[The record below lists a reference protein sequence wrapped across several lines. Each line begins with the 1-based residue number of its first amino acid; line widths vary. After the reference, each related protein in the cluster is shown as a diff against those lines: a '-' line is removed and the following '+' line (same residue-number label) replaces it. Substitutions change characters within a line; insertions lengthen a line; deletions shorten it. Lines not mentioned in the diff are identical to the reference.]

1 MLRVNGCK
9 LKLHQ
14 DKSELRHIIS
24 KKLNTK
30 KSFEYSIVKESIDA
44 RKGEIIFNYSVDVMI
59 DNEEKYL
66 KYSDVSISKTTPFV
80 HPKYTSFTKRPIVI
94 GLGPSSLYCALL
106 LAQCGAK
113 PIVYERGSCVEKR
126 MQDVEHF
133 FKTGELN
140 EQSNVQYGEG
150 GAGTFSDGKLTSR
163 SKDPRGNHVLEE
175 FVRFGA
181 DEEILYQSHPHIG
194 TDVLVGILQKM
205 RKEILELGGEIYF
218 DHTLEDIEIEN
229 NEITKIKVNDEWIHC
244 DDLLLGIGHSARD
257 TYRMLIE
264 HKVACEPKNFAVGV
278 RIEHTQE
285 FVDHCQ
291 YGQYAK
297 YLPAASYRLTHTT
310 TTGRGV
316 YTFCM
321 CPGGEVIMA
330 TSQKGHVVTNG
341 MSYHAR
347 NNTNANS
354 AMLVQVTTDD
364 IGKGIYDGMN
374 FQEELERKAFE
385 MGGKNYYAPIQRA
398 IDFVNHKPTTHL
410 GNIKPTY
417 RLGTTYCD
425 LHELFPEF
433 INQALEEGLV
443 AFNHKMIGFLDDN
456 AIMSGVESRSTAP
469 IRILRNED
477 CVSINV
483 KNLYPMGEGA
493 GYAGGIVSAAIDGIR
508 CATEWM
514 KKRGIL

>member
-9 LKLHQ
+9 LRLHQ
-14 DKSELRHIIS
+14 DKSELGKIIS

-30 KSFEYSIVKESIDA
+30 RPFEYSIVKESIDA
-44 RKGEIIFNYSVDVMI
+44 RKGEVVFIYSVDVTI
-59 DNEEKYL
+59 ENEERYL
-66 KYSDVSISKTTPFV
+66 RYPDVSISKTLPFEY
-80 HPKYTSFTKRPIVI
+80 PKYSSFTKRPIVI

-106 LAQCGAK
+106 LAKCGAR

-140 EQSNVQYGEG
+140 EQSNVQFGEG

-181 DEEILYQSHPHIG
+181 DEEIMYQSHPHIG

-205 RKEILELGGEIYF
+205 REEILSLGGEIYF
-218 DHTLEDIEIEN
+218 DHKLEDIEIKDD
-229 NEITKIKVNDEWIHC
+229 EIVRIQINGQWMDC
-244 DDLLLGIGHSARD
+244 DDLLIGIGHSARD
-257 TYRMLIE
+257 TYRMLV
-264 HKVACEPKNFAVGV
+264 KRNVACEPKNFAVGV

-285 FVDHCQ
+285 FVDQCQ

-297 YLPAASYRLTHTT
+297 LLPAASYRLTHTT
-310 TTGRGV
+310 TKGRGV

-330 TSQKGHVVTNG
+330 TSEAGHVVTNG

-354 AMLVQVTTDD
+354 AMLVQVKVEDV
-364 IGKGIYDGMN
+364 GNGIFDGMN
-374 FQEELERKAFE
+374 FQENLEKKAFV
-385 MGGKNYYAPIQRA
+385 MGGKNYHAPIQRA
-398 IDFVNHKPTTHL
+398 IDFVNHKPTTQL
-410 GNIKPTY
+410 GDIKPTY

-425 LHELFPEF
+425 LHELFPDF
-433 INQALEEGLV
+433 INESLEEGLI
-443 AFNHKMIGFLDDN
+443 AFNKKMKGFLDDH
-456 AIMSGVESRSTAP
+456 ALMSAVESRSTAP
-469 IRILRNED
+469 IRIIRDEN
-477 CVSINV
+477 CVSVNV

-493 GYAGGIVSAAIDGIR
+493 GYAGGIVSAAIDGIK

-514 KKRGIL
+514 KKRGIV

>member
-9 LKLHQ
+9 LRLHQ
-14 DKSELRHIIS
+14 DKSELGKIIS

-30 KSFEYSIVKESIDA
+30 RPFEYSIVKESIDA
-44 RKGEIIFNYSVDVMI
+44 RKGEVVFIYSVDVTI
-59 DNEEKYL
+59 ENEERYL
-66 KYSDVSISKTTPFV
+66 RYPDVSISKTVPFEY
-80 HPKYTSFTKRPIVI
+80 PKYSSFTKRPIVI

-106 LAQCGAK
+106 LAKCGAR

-140 EQSNVQYGEG
+140 EKSNVQFGEG

-181 DEEILYQSHPHIG
+181 DEEIMYQSHPHIG

-205 RKEILELGGEIYF
+205 REEILSLGGEIYF
-218 DHTLEDIEIEN
+218 DHKLEDIEIKDD
-229 NEITKIKVNDEWIHC
+229 EIVRIQINGQWMDC
-244 DDLLLGIGHSARD
+244 DDLLIGIGHSARD
-257 TYRMLIE
+257 TYRMLV
-264 HKVACEPKNFAVGV
+264 KRNVACEPKNFAVGV

-285 FVDHCQ
+285 FVDRCQ
-291 YGQYAK
+291 YGQYANV
-297 YLPAASYRLTHTT
+297 LPAASYRLTHTT
-310 TTGRGV
+310 TKGRGV

-330 TSQKGHVVTNG
+330 TSEAGHVVTNG

-354 AMLVQVTTDD
+354 AMLVQVKVEDV
-364 IGKGIYDGMN
+364 GNGIFDGMN
-374 FQEELERKAFE
+374 FQENLEKKAFE
-385 MGGKNYYAPIQRA
+385 MGGKNYYAPIQKA
-398 IDFVNHKPTTHL
+398 IDFINHQPTTQL
-410 GNIKPTY
+410 GDIKPTY

-425 LHELFPEF
+425 LHELFPDF
-433 INQALEEGLV
+433 INESLEEGLI
-443 AFNHKMIGFLDDN
+443 AFNKKMKGFLDDH
-456 AIMSGVESRSTAP
+456 ALMSAVESRSTAP
-469 IRILRNED
+469 IRIIRDEN
-477 CVSINV
+477 CVSVNV

-493 GYAGGIVSAAIDGIR
+493 GYAGGIVSAAIDGIK

-514 KKRGIL
+514 KKRGIV